1 MGEPS
6 AASTRE
12 QFSQRVLEK
21 ARTKPAWCSSI
32 RWQIE
37 LRRRKSGVDRGK
49 RTDLEDNQ
57 YGKEK

>member
-37 LRRRKSGVDRGK
+37 LRRRRSGEDRGK
-49 RTDLEDNQ
+49 RTDLEN
-57 YGKEK
+57 K